1 MSTIKIKN
9 FGPIKEGFKDSD
21 GNEWMDVKK
30 VTVFIGNQGSGKS
43 VTAKLITT
51 FMWIEKAL
59 TRGDYDRKWFSRKN
73 KLRNQFLSY
82 FRIENYFPESDNQS
96 KTFIEYRGESFNII
110 FKNGLL
116 HIEDAKNGDYPLP
129 QIMYVP
135 AERNFTADVKSPKL
149 IKLTSESMI
158 EFVTEMTKALLDMK
172 GLVRLPINDVDVEYN
187 KQFDI
192 IYIRGKVKEDAY
204 RIKLSEASSGF
215 QSLVPLY
222 LVSMFL
228 ANSVKTQSDS
238 TKEAMT
244 SEQRERFRKR
254 VQAIN
259 ENSDLTDELRRIA
272 ISELAKEFTKTA
284 FINIVEEPEQNL
296 FPSSQHKIL
305 NSLLEF
311 NNMNKGNKLIMT
323 THSPYLI
330 NYLTLGV
337 KAYELKEKLITEELK
352 NRMNK
357 IVPLNSTVN
366 PNDLVI
372 YELDEADGT
381 IKKLGN
387 FEGIPSDK
395 NLLNKS
401 LGKANQLYDSLLE
414 IEEEL

>member
-1 MSTIKIKN
+1 MSKIKIKN
-9 FGPIKEGFKDSD
+9 FGPIKEGFGEDWID
-21 GNEWMDVKK
+21 IKK

-59 TRGDYDRKWFSRKN
+59 KRGDYDKKWFLRKN

-82 FRIENYFPESDNQS
+82 FRLENYFPESDNQS
-96 KTFIEYRGESFNII
+96 KTYIEYRGVSFNII
-110 FKNGLL
+110 FENGLL
-116 HIEDAKNGDYPLP
+116 HIEDANNGVYPLP

-187 KQFDI
+187 KQYDV

-228 ANSVKTQSDS
+228 AKSVKTQSDS
-238 TKEAMT
+238 TNEAMT

-259 ENSDLTDELRRIA
+259 ENPDLTDELRRIA

-330 NYLTLGV
+330 NYLTLVV
-337 KAYELKEKLITEELK
+337 KANSVKEKVK
-352 NRMNK
+352 NDESRK
-357 IVPLNSTVN
+357 KLQDIVPINSTVN
-366 PNDLVI
+366 SSDLVI
-372 YELDEADGT
+372 YELNEKDGT
-381 IKKLGN
+381 IIKLGDYN
-387 FEGIPSDK
+387 GLPSDE
-395 NLLNKS
+395 NYLNAGLAETNQSFSK
-401 LGKANQLYDSLLE
+401 LQEIGKGWQ
-414 IEEEL
+414 